1 MNESIS
7 FPVCDEGSLQ
17 VGRLVLVVQQLE
29 GITHPGCK
37 IPALGQECSVYC
49 NGVPIFIDLSDQKLK
64 KKTRHSI

>member
-17 VGRLVLVVQQLE
+17 VRRLVVQQLE

-37 IPALGQECSVYC
+37 IPALGQECTEMGC
-49 NGVPIFIDLSDQKLK
+49 LFLLIDQISEKNQGAAIC
-64 KKTRHSI
+64 S